1 MSNIQTNFSA
11 SVLPPALKQRGRERL
26 EAFFE
31 ASQVGGRMPGI
42 DPDVA
47 LDLQKAFVF
56 SEFVFRSALSAPAVL
71 SSMLEDGSLWQP
83 HDSARLESLLR
94 SRLSGASGSD
104 WRAVLASSLRRFRR
118 SQMMRIAICD
128 LAGRMPLE
136 QVMAEVSDVA
146 DVCLKVAV
154 DVIREGLAAG
164 FGIPRDSGSQPAVPV
179 VLGLGKL
186 GGRELNFSSD
196 IDLVFAYSRDGRTT
210 GGDASAGGISNEEFF
225 QRFFRE
231 LIQAMGRTGAEGIVF
246 RVDTRLRPFGEVGP
260 LAMSFSRMED
270 YYQRQGREWE
280 RYALI
285 KARAVAGDLEA
296 GSRLLER
303 LKPFVYRRYLDY
315 GVFEALRE
323 MKAKIMAEV
332 RAKAME
338 DDIKLGPGGIREIEF
353 FGQVFQLLRGGVQ
366 PAFQKRSIL
375 ATLSCLAG
383 HGAIDEQ
390 TMIQLSEAYRFLR
403 TVENRLQ
410 QWEDRQTHRL
420 PPDRQRRLLLAVS
433 LGFETAA
440 DFEEILASHRRQ
452 VQRHFDLLLDEGGAK
467 RGHVKT
473 GGPQQ
478 DSLAR
483 LCMGVAGHES
493 ARRLLRGLGYKEPGQ
508 VLETLD
514 KLRASPAMKR
524 LSQVGRIRLQ
534 QLLPLLITDVA
545 AHAAQAPELVFRRV
559 MDLLANILGRVPY
572 LALLI
577 ESATAR
583 AHLIRL
589 TGASSWIARYVGR
602 HPVLLDELMDPRT
615 LYEPL
620 TRDSL
625 ARDLERQMDSIAA
638 GDLEQQM
645 DVLRVF
651 KQINT
656 LRVAA
661 ADITDVLPLMK
672 VSDRLSDLAETI
684 LEKVLDL
691 CWKQLTGRHGKPA
704 AKLAGTECGRGF
716 AVVAYGKLGGLELG
730 YGSDLDLVF
739 LHAAAGG
746 QTDGPRPID
755 SAHFYTRLGQKVLHM
770 LTAHTAAGVLYQAD
784 MRLRPS
790 GDSGLLVSHLE
801 AFGRYQ
807 LQDAWTW
814 EHQALVRARAVVGDP
829 ALKEAFEGVRRRVLT
844 MERDAARLRSEVVRM
859 REKLRQAQD
868 KSTADRFDL
877 KQGLGGMV
885 DIEFLVQYLVLKHA
899 ARFGQ
904 LVTWTDNV
912 RLLRS
917 FTETGLM
924 DRETA
929 YLLRRAYLIYRAQA
943 HRCNLQDRPALVSGD
958 HFDGL
963 RRTVQSARNRFM
975 KKRQE
980 RMQTP

>member
-1 MSNIQTNFSA
+1 MSNIQKSFGPP
-11 SVLPPALKQRGRERL
+11 VLPPDLADKAQERL
-26 EAFFE
+26 ASFMEACHKAGAE
-31 ASQVGGRMPGI
+31 VRL
-42 DPDVA
+42 DPDAA
-47 LDLQKAFVF
+47 LSLQKAFVF
-56 SEFVFRSALSAPAVL
+56 SEFVFRSALGTPEVL
-71 SSMLEDGSLWQP
+71 SAMLADGSLWQP
-83 HDSARLESLLR
+83 HEAAWLESLLC
-94 SRLSGASGSD
+94 SRLGSISGPN
-104 WRAVLASSLRRFRR
+104 WRSALDSSLRRFRR

-136 QVMAEVSDVA
+136 RVLAEVSHVA
-146 DVCLKVAV
+146 QACLQLAV
-154 DVIREGLAAG
+154 EVIMQGLSSRFGSPREAG
-164 FGIPRDSGSQPAVPV
+164 SRPAVPV

-196 IDLVFAYSRDGRTT
+196 IDLVFAYSRDGMTCGRE
-210 GGDASAGGISNEEFF
+210 GMSNEEFF
-225 QRFFRE
+225 QRFFRG
-231 LIQAMGRTGAEGIVF
+231 LIQSIGRTGAEGFVF

-285 KARAVAGDLEA
+285 KARPVAGDLEA
-296 GSRLLER
+296 GGRLLQR

-323 MKAKIMAEV
+323 MKARIVAEV
-332 RAKAME
+332 RAKGLE

-366 PAFQKRSIL
+366 PAFQRRSIL
-375 ATLSCLAG
+375 ATLACLAE
-383 HGAIDEQ
+383 HGAIDRQ
-390 TMIQLSEAYRFLR
+390 TMIQLSAAYRFLR
-403 TVENRLQ
+403 GVENRLQ

-420 PPDRQRRLLLAVS
+420 PSDRQALQVLACS
-433 LGFETAA
+433 LGFATVT
-440 DFEEILASHRRQ
+440 DFEEALAFHRRQ
-452 VQRHFDLLLDEGGAK
+452 VQRHFDMLLDEGGVK
-467 RGHVKT
+467 RGRVKT
-473 GGPQQ
+473 GKGHQE
-478 DSLAR
+478 SLAR
-483 LCMGVAGHES
+483 LCMGACDPNLAES
-493 ARRLLRGLGYKEPGQ
+493 LLQKLGYQNSHQ
-508 VLETLD
+508 VLDALD
-514 KLRASPAMKR
+514 TLRASPAMKR
-524 LSQVGRIRLQ
+524 LGQVGRSKLR
-534 QLLPLLITDVA
+534 QLLPLLIADVA
-545 AHAAQAPELVFRRV
+545 DHAGQEPELVFQRL

-620 TRDSL
+620 TRHSLERDL
-625 ARDLERQMDSIAA
+625 ARQMNSIASD
-638 GDLEQQM
+638 DLEQQM

-691 CWKQLTGRHGKPA
+691 CWQQLTARHGRPQA
-704 AKLAGTECGRGF
+704 RLSGSGCERGF

-746 QTDGPRPID
+746 STDGPRPID
-755 SAHFYTRLGQKVLHM
+755 SAHFYTRLGQRVLHM
-770 LTAHTAAGVLYQAD
+770 LTAHTAAGILYQAD

-807 LQDAWTW
+807 VEDAWSW
-814 EHQALVRARAVVGDP
+814 EHQALVRARAVVGDRL
-829 ALKEAFEGVRRRVLT
+829 LKDGFEKVRRQVLS
-844 MERDAARLRSEVVRM
+844 MKRDPARLRSDVVRM
-859 REKLRQAQD
+859 REKLRQVQD
-868 KSTADRFDL
+868 RSTADRFDL
-877 KQGLGGMV
+877 KQGFGGMV
-885 DIEFLVQYLVLKHA
+885 DIEFLVQYLVLKNA
-899 ARFGQ
+899 ARCGQ
-904 LVTWTDNV
+904 LVRWTDNV
-912 RLLRS
+912 RLLQS
-917 FTETGLM
+917 FTEAGLM
-924 DRETA
+924 EPETA

-943 HRCNLQDRPALVSGD
+943 HRCNLQDRPAIVAGS

-963 RRTVQSARNRFM
+963 RQTVQAAWHRFM
-975 KKRQE
+975 S
-980 RMQTP
+980 